1 MMQKFLTYRLTNLKI
16 KKCQKRKVLRF
27 NKDKFLHEELEDEK
41 PKDNEGSQSK
51 FLAMIS
57 LASELGFSISLPI
70 AGGAILG
77 QFLDNKFH
85 TLPRMTL
92 SLIFFGLFIG
102 AANIY
107 IIMKEAEQDSK
118 K

>member
-1 MMQKFLTYRLTNLKI
+1 MVKN
-16 KKCQKRKVLRF
+16 RKVLKF
-27 NKDKFLHEELEDEK
+27 TKDKLLEEYIEEEK
-41 PKDNEGSQSK
+41 PIDKGESQSK

-77 QFLDNKFH
+77 EYLDNKFN
-85 TLPRMTL
+85 TLPRITL
-92 SLIFFGLFIG
+92 SLIFLGLFIG

-107 IIMKEAEQDSK
+107 MIIKESENDLK

>member
-1 MMQKFLTYRLTNLKI
+1 MVKN
-16 KKCQKRKVLRF
+16 RKVLKF
-27 NKDKFLHEELEDEK
+27 TKDKLLKEYIEEEK
-41 PKDNEGSQSK
+41 PINNEESQGK

-92 SLIFFGLFIG
+92 SLLFLGLFIG

-107 IIMKEAEQDSK
+107 MIMKESEQDIK

>member
-1 MMQKFLTYRLTNLKI
+1 MVKT
-16 KKCQKRKVLRF
+16 RKVLRF
-27 NKDKFLHEELEDEK
+27 TSEKLLTETEEEEK
-41 PKDNEGSQSK
+41 PKESDEKGRTK

-77 QFLDNKFH
+77 QFLDSQLH
-85 TLPRMTL
+85 TGPRITL

-107 IIMKEAEQDSK
+107 FIMKESEK
-118 K
+118 E

>member
-1 MMQKFLTYRLTNLKI
+1 MVKN
-16 KKCQKRKVLRF
+16 RKVLKF
-27 NKDKFLHEELEDEK
+27 TKDKLLEESIEDEK
-41 PKDNEGSQSK
+41 PIDNEESQGK

-57 LASELGFSISLPI
+57 MASELGFSISLPI
-70 AGGAILG
+70 AGGALLG

-85 TLPRMTL
+85 TLPKMTL
-92 SLIFFGLFIG
+92 SLLFFGLFIG

-107 IIMKEAEQDSK
+107 IIMKESEKDIK

>member
-1 MMQKFLTYRLTNLKI
+1 MS
-16 KKCQKRKVLRF
+16 QKRKVLRF
-27 NKDKFLHEELEDEK
+27 TEDKFLKEEEEEEK
-41 PKDNEGSQSK
+41 PHEDIKEYRNK

-77 QFLDNKFH
+77 QYLDNKFN
-85 TLPRMTL
+85 TSPRMTL
-92 SLIFFGLFIG
+92 SLIFLGLFIG

-107 IIMKEAEQDSK
+107 IIMKETRES
-118 K
+118 

>member
-1 MMQKFLTYRLTNLKI
+1 MVKN
-16 KKCQKRKVLRF
+16 RKVLKF
-27 NKDKFLHEELEDEK
+27 TKDKLLKEYIEEEK
-41 PKDNEGSQSK
+41 PIDNEESQGK

-92 SLIFFGLFIG
+92 SLLFLGLFIG

-107 IIMKEAEQDSK
+107 MIMKESEKDIK

>member
-1 MMQKFLTYRLTNLKI
+1 MI
-16 KKCQKRKVLRF
+16 KKRKVLHF
-27 NKDKFLHEELEDEK
+27 TKEKFLEEKIEDEK
-41 PKDNEGSQSK
+41 PSEDEKESRDK

-77 QFLDNKFH
+77 WILDGKFH
-85 TLPRMTL
+85 TSPRITL
-92 SLIFFGLFIG
+92 SLIFLGIMLG

-107 IIMKEAEQDSK
+107 FIMKESEEK
-118 K
+118 

>member
-1 MMQKFLTYRLTNLKI
+1 MKFT
-16 KKCQKRKVLRF
+16 
-27 NKDKFLHEELEDEK
+27 KDKLLEEIEEEEKPRKDDEK
-41 PKDNEGSQSK
+41 EKGK

-77 QFLDNKFH
+77 QFLDSRLL
-85 TLPRMTL
+85 TTPRMTL
-92 SLIFFGLFIG
+92 SLIFFGLIIS

-107 IIMKEAEQDSK
+107 FIMKESEK
-118 K
+118 G

>member
-1 MMQKFLTYRLTNLKI
+1 MVGT
-16 KKCQKRKVLRF
+16 RKVLQF
-27 NKDKFLHEELEDEK
+27 TKDKFLEEKEEEK
-41 PKDNEGSQSK
+41 PKEDEQKGRNK

-70 AGGAILG
+70 AGGALLG
-77 QFLDNKFH
+77 QFLDNKFS
-85 TLPRMTL
+85 TSPRITL

-107 IIMKEAEQDSK
+107 FIMKESEQA
-118 K
+118 